1 MKKSP
6 SAHLSNSR
14 DNREKARANAKM
26 FEIPAFNPN
35 KIRKSIIE
43 TDSSPTT
50 SAQPDEIK
58 ESQPETEKQEIKE
71 SQLDPE

>member
-6 SAHLSNSR
+6 SAHLSSSR

-43 TDSSPTT
+43 TDSSPST
-50 SAQPDEIK
+50 SAQPEEK
-58 ESQPETEKQEIKE
+58 LEKSQPEKQEE
-71 SQLDPE
+71 SQTQLNPEE